1 MHKDNTRQAETAKP
15 ARGGLCW
22 VLHRQPQP
30 SGNLYLVRAQISH
43 SCAQKRR
50 FQQSV
55 RRQSGRTDFFNKIG
69 RSPLVVTTA
78 CAGQVECKRVIST
91 NAIDWSVTMQM
102 VKSMQLRRLTLKPDE
117 RPPDH
122 AKLPDSKVFQRYRL
136 AQQSPPKYC

>member
-22 VLHRQPQP
+22 VFHRQPQP
-30 SGNLYLVRAQISH
+30 SGNLYLVQAQISR

-55 RRQSGRTDFFNKIG
+55 RRQFGRTAFFNTIG
-69 RSPLVVTTA
+69 RSPPVVTTA
-78 CAGQVECKRVIST
+78 CAHQFECKRLIST

-102 VKSMQLRRLTLKPDE
+102 VKSMQLSRLTLKTDE
-117 RPPDH
+117 RPPGH
-122 AKLPDSKVFQRYRL
+122 GNPPGSKVFQRYRL
-136 AQQSPPKYC
+136 AQQSPPKYG